1 MLKWIASSLSPLCYN
16 LHFHQVTYIKT
27 SLLYY
32 LYYIISSL
40 IAVYI
45 SHLSSFNRVS
55 LWVSTDVDI
64 FTISELMLF
73 KVSVS
78 TWIKASG
85 VIFQNAEHQNVNFFL
100 FISNTTSIWSV
111 LDRLKYESKK
121 SRSAGN
127 STGKYG
133 WIRLLL

>member
-1 MLKWIASSLSPLCYN
+1 
-16 LHFHQVTYIKT
+16 
-27 SLLYY
+27 
-32 LYYIISSL
+32 
-40 IAVYI
+40 
-45 SHLSSFNRVS
+45 
-55 LWVSTDVDI
+55 
-64 FTISELMLF
+64 MLF